1 MAFIKELIH
10 RIQKH
15 DLGDLAAVLAY
26 YFLLSL
32 FPLLIFSLTLL
43 PYFSIEPETV
53 GKFVNQVAPGESGQ
67 LLKEQITSLISTPN
81 GGLLS
86 FGIIGALWSA
96 SNATNAVM
104 RSLNVAHMVE
114 ESRAF
119 WKVRGMAIILTIG
132 LVLGLVVT
140 LVLPIFGDVLL
151 ASIKGFFPE
160 TPLTDGLFVLI
171 RFLIAF
177 FLMALIL
184 GMIYY
189 FSPNVDLRVKDIYP
203 GAIAATI
210 LWQVISFGFSLYVSQ
225 FGNYQATYGSLGGVI
240 VLLTWLYLSGF
251 AILIGG
257 EINAIRFCKRT
268 SQHCYTEEKNESGTI
283 SS

>member
-1 MAFIKELIH
+1 MTFIKELIH

-15 DLGDLAAVLAY
+15 ELGDLAAVLAY

-43 PYFSIEPETV
+43 PYFSIDPQTV
-53 GKFVNQVAPGESGQ
+53 GKFVQEFAPGESGQ
-67 LLKEQITSLISTPN
+67 LLEEQITSLLSTPN

-86 FGIIGALWSA
+86 LGIIGTLWSA

-104 RSLNVAHMVE
+104 RSLNKAHMVE

-119 WKVRGMAIILTIG
+119 WKVRGMAILLTIG

-151 ASIKGFFPE
+151 SGIKSIFPD
-160 TPLTDGLFVLI
+160 TALTDSLFTVI
-171 RFLIAF
+171 RWLIAF
-177 FLMALIL
+177 VLMALIL
-184 GMIYY
+184 GIIYY
-189 FSPNVDLRVKDIYP
+189 FSPNLGLRPRDVIP
-203 GAIAATI
+203 GAIVGTL
-210 LWQVISFGFSLYVSQ
+210 LWQLISFGFSLYVSQ
-225 FGNYQATYGSLGGVI
+225 FGNYQATYGSVGGVI
-240 VLLTWLYLSGF
+240 VLMTWLYLSGF
-251 AILIGG
+251 VILIGG

-268 SQHCYTEEKNESGTI
+268 NEHCYTEETDDKKASL
-283 SS
+283 

>member
-1 MAFIKELIH
+1 MTFIKELIH

-43 PYFSIEPETV
+43 PYFSIEPQTV
-53 GKFVNQVAPGESGQ
+53 GKFVNQFAPGESGQ
-67 LLKEQITSLISTPN
+67 LLEDQITSLLSSPN

-86 FGIIGALWSA
+86 LGIIGTIWSA

-104 RSLNVAHMVE
+104 RSLNKAHMVE

-119 WKVRGMAIILTIG
+119 WKVRGMAILLTFG

-140 LVLPIFGDVLL
+140 LVLPIFGDVIL
-151 ASIKGFFPE
+151 SNVKGIFPA
-160 TPLTDGLFVLI
+160 TPLTDSLFTVI
-171 RFLIAF
+171 RWLIAF
-177 FLMALIL
+177 VLMAMVL

-189 FSPNVDLRVKDIYP
+189 FSPNIGLRVKDVYP
-203 GAIAATI
+203 GAIAGTL
-210 LWQVISFGFSLYVSQ
+210 LWQLLSFGFSLYVSQ

-240 VLLTWLYLSGF
+240 VLLSWLYLSGF
-251 AILIGG
+251 VILIGG

-268 SQHCYTEEKNESGTI
+268 SEHCYTEELDDQKKASF
-283 SS
+283 

>member
-1 MAFIKELIH
+1 MSFIKELIH

-15 DLGDLAAVLAY
+15 ELGDLAAVLAY

-43 PYFSIEPETV
+43 PYFSIDPQTV
-53 GKFVNQVAPGESGQ
+53 GKFVNQFAPGDSGQ
-67 LLKEQITSLISTPN
+67 LLEEQITSLISTPN

-86 FGIIGALWSA
+86 LGIIGTLWSA

-104 RSLNVAHMVE
+104 RSLNKAHMVE

-119 WKVRGMAIILTIG
+119 WKVRGMAILLTIG

-151 ASIKGFFPE
+151 SGIKSIFPE
-160 TPLTDGLFVLI
+160 TALTDSLFTVI
-171 RFLIAF
+171 RWLIAF
-177 FLMALIL
+177 VLMALIL
-184 GMIYY
+184 GIIYY
-189 FSPNVDLRVKDIYP
+189 FSPNLGLRAKDVIP
-203 GAIAATI
+203 GAIVGTL
-210 LWQVISFGFSLYVSQ
+210 LWQLISFGFSLYVSQ
-225 FGNYQATYGSLGGVI
+225 FGNYQATYGSVGGVI
-240 VLLTWLYLSGF
+240 VLMTWLYLSGF
-251 AILIGG
+251 VILIGG

-268 SQHCYTEEKNESGTI
+268 SEHCYTEEIDDKKASL
-283 SS
+283 